1 MAEAMYQTIASEA
14 ISCAPQSIGFLEL
27 LVTAFR
33 LWQFHNYSSI
43 ITHCNQ
49 LCIYNSGNVESHMIS
64 DNIII
69 ACEILPFQYCNYMI
83 DCSMQWAIGTR
94 NHETAVRI
102 NYTTLCY
109 WPV

>member
-1 MAEAMYQTIASEA
+1 
-14 ISCAPQSIGFLEL
+14 
-27 LVTAFR
+27 
-33 LWQFHNYSSI
+33 
-43 ITHCNQ
+43 
-49 LCIYNSGNVESHMIS
+49 MIS

-94 NHETAVRI
+94 NHETAVQI